1 MKLFDRLAHALG
13 LKKKEVN
20 VLVVGLNNS
29 GKSTVINQFK
39 REDDR
44 CIDIVPTVGF
54 NVEKF
59 AFKNVH
65 FTAFDMSGH
74 DRYRSLWEHYYKEC
88 QGIIFIIDS
97 SDKLR
102 LVVVKEE
109 LDMLLQHPDIVGRK
123 IPMLF
128 LANKMDLPD
137 SLTTVKLVAALGLD
151 RIHNKPWHIRATN
164 AVTGEGLQSAI
175 EWLTD
180 QIRDIY
186 INKKR

>member
-1 MKLFDRLAHALG
+1 MGLFDRLANLLG
-13 LKKKEVN
+13 LRKKEVN

-29 GKSTVINQFK
+29 GKSTVINNFK

-59 AFKNVH
+59 AFKNVS

-74 DRYRSLWEHYYKEC
+74 ERHRPLWEHYYKDC
-88 QGIIFIIDS
+88 HGIIFIIDS
-97 SDKLR
+97 SDNLR
-102 LVVVKEE
+102 VVVIKEE
-109 LDMLLQHPDIVGRK
+109 LDMLLQHPDVAGRK
-123 IPMLF
+123 LPILF

-137 SLTTVKLVAALGLD
+137 SLTTVKLVAALGLE
-151 RIHNKPWHIRATN
+151 RIQNKPWHIRATN
-164 AVTGEGLQSAI
+164 ALTGEGLQPAI

-186 INKKR
+186 INKR